1 MIVSPWPPFEDLQ
14 TIWGISYR
22 GWHVVTHTCM
32 WCDQDNDSLTQVV
45 VEQTSSSVC
54 LGNLFFLGASSQSF
68 ILYLTSPIWLFFLR
82 LVNPAQ
88 VSFDLVRSA
97 VQRLPP
103 PVSRIS
109 SLSVSKGC
117 VYFAR
122 YIAWWFIVHFSTWFH
137 FRSPQWLLI
146 KRSNPITPFTS
157 KHLMRTR
164 SRFPQRS
171 ATNKSIDP

>member
-1 MIVSPWPPFEDLQ
+1 MIESPWPPFEDLQ

-32 WCDQDNDSLTQVV
+32 WCDQQVL

-54 LGNLFFLGASSQSF
+54 LGNLFFLELPRNHLSYIWPPLFDCSFFGSLTQHKCHSISCDLLSSDSRL
-68 ILYLTSPIWLFFLR
+68 LYLVSPPYLSRRVAFISRVTLR
-82 LVNPAQ
+82 GG
-88 VSFDLVRSA
+88 S
-97 VQRLPP
+97 
-103 PVSRIS
+103 
-109 SLSVSKGC
+109 
-117 VYFAR
+117 
-122 YIAWWFIVHFSTWFH
+122 IVHLSMWFH